1 MGVDV
6 PRVLIADG
14 DAALRQQ
21 LFSALL
27 SFDVFSDVVGTSA
40 EALSRLAAERYS
52 VVVID
57 VALNAGDVDRVIAH
71 IAGLPLSQ
79 RPVVLVLASNP
90 EAARTLDV
98 EIVQIV
104 LRKPLNLPQLVDVV
118 RSCVRSSQK
127 RPAASADRRGDAI
140 RPE

>member
-14 DAALRQQ
+14 DAVLRQQ

-27 SFDVFSDVVGTSA
+27 NFDVFSDVVGTTGD
-40 EALSRLAAERYS
+40 ALTRLSEERYG
-52 VVVID
+52 VVVVDIGLH
-57 VALNAGDVDRVIAH
+57 ADVDRVIAQ
-71 IAGLPLSQ
+71 IAGMPLAQ

-90 EAARTLDV
+90 EATRSLDV

-127 RPAASADRRGDAI
+127 RPIANPAARGDAI
-140 RPE
+140 QS